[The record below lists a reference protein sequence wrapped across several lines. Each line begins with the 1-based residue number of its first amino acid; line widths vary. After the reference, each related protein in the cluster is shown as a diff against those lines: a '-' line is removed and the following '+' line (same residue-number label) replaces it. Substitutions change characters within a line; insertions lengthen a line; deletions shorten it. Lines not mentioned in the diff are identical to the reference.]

1 TIPISDL
8 LVKVLSKY
16 NLKLGYLFLKPD
28 GSFINQST
36 INSHVKK
43 VCKNAGIDGIVISHH
58 HGRLP
63 FAVPPL
69 MVLSEIK
76 AVSGDMKIFVD
87 CSMDD
92 GRDVYKAMA
101 LGADAV
107 SVGRGI
113 LPGLI
118 KEGKDGV
125 IKKVS
130 RINEELRE
138 LMGYTGVKNVSEFDP
153 AVLWYHGRHFTDNN

>member
-1 TIPISDL
+1 
-8 LVKVLSKY
+8 
-16 NLKLGYLFLKPD
+16 
-28 GSFINQST
+28 
-36 INSHVKK
+36 
-43 VCKNAGIDGIVISHH
+43 
-58 HGRLP
+58 
-63 FAVPPL
+63 

-130 RINEELRE
+130 RMNEELRE

>member
-1 TIPISDL
+1 
-8 LVKVLSKY
+8 
-16 NLKLGYLFLKPD
+16 
-28 GSFINQST
+28 
-36 INSHVKK
+36 
-43 VCKNAGIDGIVISHH
+43 
-58 HGRLP
+58 
-63 FAVPPL
+63 

-130 RINEELRE
+130 RMNEELRE
-138 LMGYTGVKNVSEFDP
+138 LMGYTEVKNVSEFDP

>member
-1 TIPISDL
+1 
-8 LVKVLSKY
+8 
-16 NLKLGYLFLKPD
+16 
-28 GSFINQST
+28 
-36 INSHVKK
+36 
-43 VCKNAGIDGIVISHH
+43 
-58 HGRLP
+58 
-63 FAVPPL
+63 

-138 LMGYTGVKNVSEFDP
+138 LMGYTGVKNVSAFYCIKKNVKCDIISKN
-153 AVLWYHGRHFTDNN
+153 LLD